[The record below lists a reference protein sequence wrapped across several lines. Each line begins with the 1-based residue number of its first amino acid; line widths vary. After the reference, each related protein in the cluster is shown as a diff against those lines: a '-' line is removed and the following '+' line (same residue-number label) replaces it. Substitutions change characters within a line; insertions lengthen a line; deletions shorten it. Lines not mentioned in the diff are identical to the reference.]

1 LLEEKRKKEED
12 LLLVEKHY
20 KSLQDEV
27 EDMRNIIKKLRDK
40 YRAAQIEI
48 EDLEREN

>member
-1 LLEEKRKKEED
+1 MRKEED

-27 EDMRNIIKKLRDK
+27 DDMRGIIKKFRVK
-40 YRAAQIEI
+40 YRAAENEI
-48 EDLEREN
+48 EDIKREN